1 MVQGRKLLFDQLKT
15 LGLLYVRPFRAIGR
29 ILDHGTLG
37 WSALLALASIA
48 LVCLPWILD
57 LRSMMQQALA
67 SLPAPTADTATSQI
81 LSTVSGEMLRFPL
94 TLLFL
99 MAAVFVPVS
108 VTLAAQLQGTGSAGI
123 ALQRD
128 YMPALVCHLMC
139 WSAALI
145 PVAALYWMLPFRMI
159 VPEMTAAM
167 TARVPGA
174 PSFLSAYSLVL
185 LGLAASYFLFLSV
198 CVMRTVSGT
207 EFGRAAGASAGAL
220 LASAILVWIYSIAGN
235 VAYYL
240 ASPWVLYYLYIT
252 FGSDIRAV
260 GGGLSSRQRLRH
272 LLETATV
279 NPRDADARYQLGLIY
294 QQRRDLAQA
303 RSSFEKALHID
314 PQEAD
319 AQYQLGC
326 VLRAQGD
333 PAAALEHLQA
343 AAAIDDKHAS
353 SDVWREIGA
362 AALDLD
368 KNQHAR
374 DVLRVYTTRRPF
386 DAEGHYWYGVAL
398 SRLGETQEARTALQ
412 AAIEAVRTAP
422 THRRRQI
429 GRWENLASKQ
439 LRQLR

>member
-1 MVQGRKLLFDQLKT
+1 MVQERKLLFDQLKT

-37 WSALLALASIA
+37 WSALLALASVA
-48 LVCLPWILD
+48 LVSLPWILE

-67 SLPAPTADTATSQI
+67 NVATPEVDAGAT
-81 LSTVSGEMLRFPL
+81 LALRTVSGEMVRLPL
-94 TLLFL
+94 TALFL

-108 VTLAAQLQGTGSAGI
+108 VTLAARLEGSGSAGI

-128 YMPALVCHLMC
+128 YMPALVCHLMS
-139 WSAALI
+139 WSVALL
-145 PVAALYWMLPFRMI
+145 PVAALHWIFPFRMI
-159 VPEMTAAM
+159 VPEVTAAM
-167 TARVPGA
+167 TWRVPGA
-174 PSFLSAYSLVL
+174 PAFLGAYSLVL
-185 LGLAASYFLFLSV
+185 FGVAALYFLFLSV
-198 CVMRTVSGT
+198 CVMRTVAGT
-207 EFGRAAGASAGAL
+207 GFGRAAGASVGGL
-220 LASAILVWIYSIAGN
+220 LASAIMVWVYYMAGN

-303 RSSFEKALHID
+303 RASFEKALQID
-314 PQEAD
+314 PQEPD
-319 AQYQLGC
+319 ALYQLGC

-343 AAAIDDKHAS
+343 AAAIDDKLAS

-386 DAEGHYWYGVAL
+386 DAEGLYWYGVAL

-412 AAIEAVRTAP
+412 AAMEAVRTAP

-429 GRWENLASKQ
+429 RRWESLASKQ
-439 LRQLR
+439 LRQLS